1 MIIGFSTGCLYKTHD
16 RLSPETINFFRK
28 AGCNAIEIM
37 FYSVSDAEKFLK
49 LKDSYFEGFEF
60 TSVHAPMY
68 KGGEIDEYIRAMNA
82 IGEVHSRVGFD
93 SVVLHPDMFDDFS
106 FLKRFDLP
114 FAIENMDNR
123 KKSCKDV
130 TDLRQVFNKFNVPMV
145 LDMNHCFSNDS
156 SMKLA
161 DDLVKAFRPKI
172 EEIHLSGFDTFHDP
186 LFKTKQ
192 EIIMDAMP
200 DTSLPIIIESGLG
213 SVEEISIELEYI
225 KRHLTNSGN

>member
-1 MIIGFSTGCLYKTHD
+1 
-16 RLSPETINFFRK
+16 
-28 AGCNAIEIM
+28 M
-37 FYSVSDAEKFLK
+37 FHTASDVDKFVK
-49 LKDSYFEGFEF
+49 LKRSDIQGFEF
-60 TSVHAPMY
+60 ISVHAPIY
-68 KGGEIDEYIRAMNA
+68 KGGKMDEYMRAMDA
-82 IGEVHSRVGFD
+82 ICKFHSEVNFN
-93 SVVLHPDMFDDFS
+93 SVVLHPDAFDNFK
-106 FLKRFDLP
+106 FLKQFDLP

-130 TDLRQVFNKFNVPMV
+130 TDLHQVFNKFDVPMV

-161 DDLVKAFRPKI
+161 DDLVEAFCSKI

-200 DTSLPIIIESGLG
+200 DISLPIIIESGLD
-213 SVEEISIELEYI
+213 SVEEINVELEYI
-225 KRHLTNSGN
+225 KRHLANSRD